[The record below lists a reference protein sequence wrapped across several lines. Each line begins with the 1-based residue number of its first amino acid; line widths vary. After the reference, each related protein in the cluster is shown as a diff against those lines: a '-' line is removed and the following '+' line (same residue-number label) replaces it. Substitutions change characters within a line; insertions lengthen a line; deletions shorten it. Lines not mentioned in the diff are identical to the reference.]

1 MTTDK
6 ALAALAKSSLVS
18 TTSYLAPLL
27 VDGNQSQTTHSMAY
41 PSRDCRTTP
50 VLLACLLDD
59 PSVQTFHGAAP

>member
-27 VDGNQSQTTHSMAY
+27 VVGNQSQTTHSMAY
-41 PSRDCRTTP
+41 PSRDCRTSY
-50 VLLACLLDD
+50 LAPFFRSLKRSA
-59 PSVQTFHGAAP
+59 SVVYG